1 MLISGQTLTISAL
14 SRFRV
19 PIARAM
25 PPLAVLYGVGTYW
38 IVWSLAGGLLVTLSF
53 FVRLPV
59 SGSYFPA
66 AALLG
71 SAAAVAV
78 ALRSGGWLGAAALA
92 LLGLGYGA
100 SLACQSP
107 AGIGGPSCNLG
118 VFLSA
123 HVGELIG
130 AILGLPLG
138 LAIRERGGRSTLLL
152 AAAIVAIAIPVLRVL
167 FASFGPVV
175 GSDAYERY
183 LWTIRLE
190 AAAAFAAGAVL
201 GAMARRPGWG
211 LLVLGAALLLP
222 WVGGLRQ
229 WWEDSQFL
237 QAHGIALNLNAI
249 VQVEWQSFLPL
260 IYFAFVLFGFATER
274 FVAVV
279 RRAVDRNLTES
290 AGRSDPGA
298 RLPRQPPEIIDS

>member
-1 MLISGQTLTISAL
+1 MESAEVVTV
-14 SRFRV
+14 SRFSWFRV

-25 PPLAVLYGVGTYW
+25 PPLAVLYGIGTYW
-38 IVWSLAGGLLVTLSF
+38 IVWSLAAGLLVASSF

-59 SGSYFPA
+59 SGLYFPA

-100 SLACQSP
+100 SLACQST
-107 AGIGGPSCNLG
+107 AGIGGPSCNLSSF
-118 VFLSA
+118 VPA

-138 LAIRERGGRSTLLL
+138 LAIRERRGWSTLLL
-152 AAAIVAIAIPVLRVL
+152 AAAIVAVAIPVLRVL
-167 FASFGPVV
+167 FASLGPVV
-175 GSDAYERY
+175 GPDAYERY

-190 AAAAFAAGAVL
+190 AAAAFAAGALL

-222 WVGGLRQ
+222 WLGGLRQ
-229 WWEDSQFL
+229 WWEDRQFL
-237 QAHGIALNLNAI
+237 QAHGIALNLNVI

-260 IYFAFVLFGFATER
+260 IYFGFVLLGFAIER
-274 FVAVV
+274 LVAVV
-279 RRAVDRNLTES
+279 RRAVDRNISQS
-290 AGRSDPGA
+290 AGRSDSGT
-298 RLPRQPPEIIDS
+298 RLSRQPPEIIDS